1 MEPAIA
7 GFGAVGQGLARMF
20 ARKGVEVV
28 VVAAQTATRGSRAAG
43 EAGASCSR
51 NPTRRPKIRRSRVTV
66 REAINLL
73 EIDGVLTSRQ
83 GRGRFRSCPAR
94 TATPDVDASDSRVAA
109 HGDSRASA

>member
-43 EAGASCSR
+43 EAGAELFEESDQEAEDPALTCHR
-51 NPTRRPKIRRSRVTV
+51 ARS
-66 REAINLL
+66 
-73 EIDGVLTSRQ
+73 DQS
-83 GRGRFRSCPAR
+83 P
-94 TATPDVDASDSRVAA
+94 
-109 HGDSRASA
+109 GD